1 MKILYRP
8 EIDGLRAIAI
18 ISVILYHAN
27 FVVLGY
33 PLFQGGF
40 IGVDI
45 FFVISGYLI
54 TSLILKE
61 IYQTNEFSFKHF
73 YERRIRRILPA
84 LLFVMVVSLIAGY
97 FLLLPYS
104 YVGLAKSIISSI
116 FFSSNFYFHYSGN
129 NYGEENSLLK
139 PLLHTW
145 SLSVEEQFYILFPIF
160 LLVIFKFFKKHLFKF
175 LFLGFCLSLIFAE
188 YCSKTTHVSFGF
200 YQLPARGFEL
210 LLGSLLS
217 YFELNKKKR
226 RVRKFYSILNKTCP
240 SLGIILILYSFIF
253 FNYNKIFHP
262 GIITLIPI
270 IGLALIIR
278 FSKKGE
284 LITEILSSQIFVF
297 FGLISYS
304 LYLWHFPIF
313 AYLRYIDLFNSL
325 QIKLLSIFLV
335 IIISILS
342 YYFIEKPFRNKNIT
356 STKYVFFLV
365 SLNLSILLVSS
376 LYIIKKEGFLGRTAE
391 KFNNYV
397 INREN
402 KIVNYNNENQFNNLI
417 LIGDSQAQ
425 SIINILNKELKNTNY
440 GLTYFDT
447 IFFIKD
453 FNLVDRKTKKF
464 DPAFKKKN
472 DYIYSFL
479 ATRKDYIVVV
489 NFIWTNKIY
498 EKNVLQEGNKK
509 ENFQKEENL
518 KRGFFEPINITT
530 TNLNERI
537 KYLKKG
543 IKMTLE
549 DILKNHELI
558 IIYPTPEMPYETS
571 YIINQNIIFGKEIN
585 TITSDYD
592 EHKTQN
598 SEIYKILNNIKG
610 QNNVYRIYP
619 EKYFCNTIILN
630 KCIANDKLKFFYRD
644 GVHLSD
650 EGAKYLV
657 EDVMKVIQKI
667 EIEKKN

>member
-8 EIDGLRAIAI
+8 EIDGLRAIAVFA
-18 ISVILYHAN
+18 VILYHAN
-27 FVVLGY
+27 FTIFGY
-33 PLFQGGF
+33 PLFHGGF

-61 IYQTNEFSFKHF
+61 IYLTNKFSFKYF
-73 YERRIRRILPA
+73 YERRIRRILPT
-84 LLFVMVVSLIAGY
+84 LLFVMTMSLIAGY
-97 FLLLPYS
+97 FLLLPHS
-104 YVGLAKSIISSI
+104 YVGLAKAVISSI
-116 FFSSNFYFHYSGN
+116 FFTSNFYFHYSGN

-145 SLSVEEQFYILFPIF
+145 SLSIEEQFYILFPIF
-160 LLVIFKFFKKHLFKF
+160 ILIIFKFFRKYLFKF
-175 LFLGFCLSLIFAE
+175 IFLGFCISLLFAE
-188 YCSKTTHVSFGF
+188 YLSKNHPAFAF
-200 YQLPARGFEL
+200 YQLLPRVFEL
-210 LLGSLLS
+210 LLGSMLS
-217 YFELNKKKR
+217 FFELNNDKNIKKNNL
-226 RVRKFYSILNKTCP
+226 ITNKIYTRF
-240 SLGIILILYSFIF
+240 GIILILYSFIF
-253 FNYNKIFHP
+253 FNFNRISHP

-479 ATRKDYIVVV
+479 ATRKNYIVVV

-498 EKNVLQEGNKK
+498 EKNVLQEVNKK

-585 TITSDYD
+585 TIISDYD

-667 EIEKKN
+667 EIDKKN